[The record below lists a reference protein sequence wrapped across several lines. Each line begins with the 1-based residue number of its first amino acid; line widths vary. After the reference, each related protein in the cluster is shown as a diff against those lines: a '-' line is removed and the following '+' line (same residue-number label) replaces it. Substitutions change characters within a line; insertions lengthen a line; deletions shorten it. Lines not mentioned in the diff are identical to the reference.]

1 MSPLQSIEQD
11 MTMALPADQAPRAPH
26 LALRIL
32 LVLLSALLT
41 CGALDAHFPRAFINY
56 DFVKALSLFAM
67 PVTAMKIPLM
77 PLLTGVA
84 LLLAIT
90 GRVRSAIVALGAVM
104 LVAWAIELP
113 SVKIRGNPYAEG
125 STGLVLLAQVF
136 LHPLIALAA
145 IWLALRDR
153 LLGLAFT
160 FVALPTL
167 GFWIIMG
174 PFLIVMLIA
183 GRAAP

>member
-1 MSPLQSIEQD
+1 

-32 LVLLSALLT
+32 LILLSALLT
-41 CGALDAHFPRAFINY
+41 LGAIDAYLPSALRGPLTT
-56 DFVKALSLFAM
+56 LSLFAM

-77 PLLTGVA
+77 PLLTGAA

-90 GRVRSAIVALGAVM
+90 GRVRSAIVALGVVM
-104 LVAWAIELP
+104 LVAWAIDVP
-113 SVKIRGNPYAEG
+113 SVKIRGNPFAHGY
-125 STGLVLLAQVF
+125 TGLVLLAQVF
-136 LHPLIALAA
+136 VYPVIAVAA

-153 LLGLAFT
+153 LLGLAFA
-160 FVALPTL
+160 FVALPTV
-167 GFWIIMG
+167 GFWIVMG
-174 PFLIVMLIA
+174 PFLIGMLIA

>member
-26 LALRIL
+26 LTLRIL
-32 LVLLSALLT
+32 LILLSALLT
-41 CGALDAHFPRAFINY
+41 LGAIDPYLPSSLRGPLTT
-56 DFVKALSLFAM
+56 LSLFAM
-67 PVTAMKIPLM
+67 PVTALKIPLM
-77 PLLTGVA
+77 PLLTGAA
-84 LLLAIT
+84 LLLAIA

-104 LVAWAIELP
+104 LVAWAIEVP
-113 SVKIRGNPYAEG
+113 SVKIHGNPYAEG

-136 LHPLIALAA
+136 LYPAIAAAA

-153 LLGLAFT
+153 LLGLAFA
-160 FVALPTL
+160 FVALPTV
-167 GFWIIMG
+167 GFWIVMG
-174 PFLIVMLIA
+174 PFVIVMLIA

>member
-1 MSPLQSIEQD
+1 
-11 MTMALPADQAPRAPH
+11 MTMAIPADRTPRAPH

-41 CGALDAHFPRAFINY
+41 CAALDAQYPQAFINY
-56 DFVKALSLFAM
+56 DFVKALSHFAM

-77 PLLTGVA
+77 PLLAGAA

-104 LVAWAIELP
+104 LVAWAIDVP
-113 SVKIRGNPYAEG
+113 SVKIRGNPFAHG
-125 STGLVLLAQVF
+125 ATGIVLLAQVF
-136 LHPLIALAA
+136 LYPVIALAA

-153 LLGLAFT
+153 LLGLAFA
-160 FVALPTL
+160 FVALPTV
-167 GFWIIMG
+167 GFWIVMG
-174 PFLIVMLIA
+174 PFLVAMLIS